1 MNKRV
6 IDIRALLNKKSHFL
20 FGARGTGKTTLIKEQ
35 LLDSAFRIDLLN
47 SDYYL
52 RLASRPSEIEAIIAA
67 QEHKLIAIDE
77 VQKLPVILDE
87 VHRLIE
93 DKGYVFLLTGSSSR
107 KLKRGGANLLA
118 GRAWIAELYPLV
130 SSEIPEFDLDRYL
143 QFGGLPAVY
152 YSQYPREE
160 LKAYT
165 QTYLT
170 EEIAAEGLVRDLP
183 LFSRFV
189 KKSSFTNGML
199 LNFSEFAGDLGVSP
213 TTVREYYRILEDTL
227 LGFMLEP
234 YKPKNSR
241 KEISTSKFYFFDVG
255 VANHLRTSSE
265 SVQNLEYSGSL
276 FEHFIIQEVRAAL
289 QYFKI
294 DAPLQFWRT
303 RTKLE
308 LDLIVPDIMA
318 IEIKSSKQT
327 SPKMI
332 KTLKLFSEEHSFE
345 NYFLVSRDPVEKKEG
360 NIRLLYYENFLR
372 KLWNGEYFKG

>member
-1 MNKRV
+1 MNRRI
-6 IDIRALLNKKSHFL
+6 IDIKGLLQKKSHFL

-35 LLDSAFRIDLLN
+35 LDESAFRIDLLN

-52 RLASRPSEIEAIIAA
+52 RLASRPSEIEAIIKA

-77 VQKLPVILDE
+77 VQKLPIILDE

-93 DKGYVFLLTGSSSR
+93 DKGYVFLLTGSSAR

-130 SSEIPEFDLDRYL
+130 SREIPEFDLDRYL

-152 YSQYPREE
+152 YSEYPQEE

-183 LFSRFV
+183 LFSRFI

-199 LNFSEFAGDLGVSP
+199 LNFSELAGDLGVSP

-227 LGFMLEP
+227 LGFMLDP

-241 KEISTSKFYFFDVG
+241 KEVSTSKFYFFDVG
-255 VANHLRTSSE
+255 VANHLRKSGGSIPD
-265 SVQNLEYSGSL
+265 SEYSGSL

-289 QYFKI
+289 QYFNI
-294 DAPLQFWRT
+294 NSPLQFWRT

-308 LDLIVPDIMA
+308 LDLIVPNILA
-318 IEIKSSKQT
+318 LEIKSTRQT
-327 SPKMI
+327 SPKMT
-332 KTLKLFSEEHSFE
+332 KTLKQFSEEHPFK
-345 NYFLVSRDPVEKKEG
+345 NYFLVSRDPVDKKEG
-360 NIRLLYYENFLR
+360 KIDLLYYENFLR
-372 KLWNGEYFKG
+372 KLWDGDFF